1 MPHLHSYCFV
11 LTRTLLRRRFTRAV
25 EARMPQNGY
34 HNAAHI
40 ADVVHS
46 TSILLTGGLQDL
58 VGLNDDSLCV
68 AALLMAAAVHDFEH
82 PGLTGDHLVATGHQW
97 ALLHNDRAVLEQHHL
112 SAAFQLLSMPGLDWT
127 SGFSAQQRALFRST
141 VIDLVLGTDM
151 KEHFKLLGEFGN
163 VLHRARLAASAR
175 RRRRRSRVAGG
186 EAPPEP
192 VPMVQATLSDA
203 ERLLVLKIAMKVAD
217 LGHLRAPRDV
227 HLRWV
232 AGLCEEFYAQGD
244 AERRLGMPV
253 NDLMSRERAATAPGA
268 LAESQVGFFDVIAL
282 PLVQHWA
289 KATGAR
295 RWLERV
301 NRNYEFWRTQRD
313 TFSGGGAV
321 DAFVAATVRIAGL
334 PAQLTI
340 PEGSETVSSSNGGR
354 PHSATFAPA
363 RRRNAD
369 GRERRH
375 SLTSL
380 PVRTAAP
387 PGLSAEEVTTSGT
400 DGEAWLGDSR
410 PSAGQECFEDATAGI
425 LPSVHA
431 EQLPQRGSSGS
442 SGARRRHAALH
453 VHGSRA
459 SSPTPSGSGGSDCAA
474 GNVCAWCGLPA
485 VPGALRLSREVRI
498 AAATAAA
505 AAAAAAAPLLGEE
518 GSEGEGR
525 RHRGSSMRNRRA
537 RFSETDAGRGL
548 RATRVQFEQFRHS
561 RSGSAAVA
569 AVVAAVLTPTC
580 SDGALADKAARTASG
595 LSLLDDGALDADG
608 ASCRPRRS
616 TGAVDQ
622 PLLSALGR
630 HRIGSATPLE
640 DSAADASPPPPGDRQ
655 ARRSTGSV
663 KFECDGEEAAPD
675 DPEHAS
681 QPGGRFG
688 ATTSEASSW
697 GDSEECFGT
706 LITTRSVGSR

>member
-1 MPHLHSYCFV
+1 
-11 LTRTLLRRRFTRAV
+11 
-25 EARMPQNGY
+25 
-34 HNAAHI
+34 
-40 ADVVHS
+40 
-46 TSILLTGGLQDL
+46 
-58 VGLNDDSLCV
+58 
-68 AALLMAAAVHDFEH
+68 MAAAVHDFEH
-82 PGLTGDHLVATGHQW
+82 PGLTGDHLVATAHPW

-112 SAAFQLLSMPGLDWT
+112 SAAFQLLSTPGLDWT
-127 SGFSAQQRALFRST
+127 AGFSAQQRALFRST

-175 RRRRRSRVAGG
+175 RRRRRSSVAGG

-253 NDLMSRERAATAPGA
+253 NDLMSRERAAAAPGA

-321 DAFVAATVRIAGL
+321 EAFVATTVRIAGL

-354 PHSATFAPA
+354 PHSVTFAPA

-380 PVRTAAP
+380 PGRTAAP
-387 PGLSAEEVTTSGT
+387 
-400 DGEAWLGDSR
+400 LG
-410 PSAGQECFEDATAGI
+410 PSA
-425 LPSVHA
+425 
-431 EQLPQRGSSGS
+431 
-442 SGARRRHAALH
+442 AAPPE
-453 VHGSRA
+453 A
-459 SSPTPSGSGGSDCAA
+459 
-474 GNVCAWCGLPA
+474 
-485 VPGALRLSREVRI
+485 PG
-498 AAATAAA
+498 AAA
-505 AAAAAAAPLLGEE
+505 AAAAAAA
-518 GSEGEGR
+518 SSAGR
-525 RHRGSSMRNRRA
+525 RRSKRA
-537 RFSETDAGRGL
+537 QKAGNAAARSRLCANANEAGGLSAGRGCT
-548 RATRVQFEQFRHS
+548 RARGTFAPAVHP
-561 RSGSAAVA
+561 RSA
-569 AVVAAVLTPTC
+569 
-580 SDGALADKAARTASG
+580 
-595 LSLLDDGALDADG
+595 
-608 ASCRPRRS
+608 
-616 TGAVDQ
+616 
-622 PLLSALGR
+622 
-630 HRIGSATPLE
+630 
-640 DSAADASPPPPGDRQ
+640 PPPAGRGQ
-655 ARRSTGSV
+655 RR
-663 KFECDGEEAAPD
+663 
-675 DPEHAS
+675 
-681 QPGGRFG
+681 
-688 ATTSEASSW
+688 
-697 GDSEECFGT
+697 
-706 LITTRSVGSR
+706 